1 MMIMYHGSHLHLS
14 SLSRLKPVSLHRHNL
29 WREPHLTEIMI
40 ILTIIILISITIT
53 VTITITI
60 TITIFIT

>member
-1 MMIMYHGSHLHLS
+1 MYHGSHLHLS
-14 SLSRLKPVSLHRHNL
+14 SLSGLKPVSLHCHNL

-40 ILTIIILISITIT
+40 ILKIIILITITIT

-60 TITIFIT
+60 TVT